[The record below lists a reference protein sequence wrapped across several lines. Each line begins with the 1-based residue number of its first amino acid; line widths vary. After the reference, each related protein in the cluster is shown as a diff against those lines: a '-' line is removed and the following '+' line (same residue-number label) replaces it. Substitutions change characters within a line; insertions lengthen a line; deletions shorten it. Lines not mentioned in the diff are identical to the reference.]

1 MEDQKDNQMS
11 PNYVPEEFRIPY
23 DIIELPSQ
31 GILYKNKIISMS
43 GVVRLYLA
51 LTQ

>member
-31 GILYKNKIISMS
+31 
-43 GVVRLYLA
+43 
-51 LTQ
+51 